1 MVGDVKQKF
10 QGAGICKRH
19 ENRGNVGQYQCLFL
33 GRKEFIYSQVFKI
46 NANSVIHFEILFNT
60 VVCGFCYLS
69 WKNCI
74 FSTTYNIL
82 RHLRV
87 MCVSRNT
94 NPNVKTDS
102 FDFFLVFRPVFC
114 FKLICFF

>member
-60 VVCGFCYLS
+60 VVCGRYPS
-69 WKNCI
+69 QSYPKKYKI
-74 FSTTYNIL
+74 QKSG
-82 RHLRV
+82 
-87 MCVSRNT
+87 S
-94 NPNVKTDS
+94 
-102 FDFFLVFRPVFC
+102 
-114 FKLICFF
+114 